1 MSSFFRKL
9 FCKKKEINVAEASI
23 NDVAKNSIIGEE
35 NSPVIQVSNSDSI
48 QKKDSEI
55 LDSLVKHETKE
66 QNEDNDLVV
75 LGVSIVGKSHIS
87 EGVECQDCHKYKFLG
102 DDWGIAIVSDG
113 AGSALNAQRGSNA
126 VCNIGIKLVEEL
138 IQTYK
143 KKKELPEEKE
153 WALEVRSILEI
164 LRDIFVKTAENEDI
178 DPKTFNATV
187 LILVHT
193 PHGMLV
199 AHIGDGRMGYLDN
212 NNVWH
217 ALITPHSG
225 EEANQTVF
233 LTSDWNIIS
242 NLKMSNVY
250 VPETKI
256 VKDFP
261 KAFVLMSDGCENAT
275 WECRVLNN
283 VLNKYEDPNKP
294 FERFLS
300 PMINMIL
307 EKESLDEMFQT
318 FVDIIDKGNNVL
330 ERETDDKTLLLGIL
344 KS

>member
-1 MSSFFRKL
+1 MKPFFNFL
-9 FCKKKEINVAEASI
+9 FNKNKRVDNESI
-23 NDVAKNSIIGEE
+23 SLDDVAKDSIIS
-35 NSPVIQVSNSDSI
+35 NDNLSIIQVSNRDDI
-48 QKKDSEI
+48 QNENSEI
-55 LDSLVKHETKE
+55 LDSFVKHKTRE
-66 QNEDNDLVV
+66 QYEENNSLV

-87 EGVECQDCHKYKFLG
+87 EGIECQDCHRYKFLG
-102 DDWGIAIVSDG
+102 NDWGIAIVSDG
-113 AGSALNAQRGSNA
+113 AGSALNAERGSNA

-138 IQTYK
+138 IQPYIE
-143 KKKELPEEKE
+143 KKELPDEKE
-153 WALEVRSILEI
+153 WALEIRAIFEI
-164 LRDIFVKTAENEDI
+164 IRDLFVKTAEKEDI

-193 PHGMLV
+193 PFGMLV

-225 EEANQTVF
+225 EEANQTIF
-233 LTSDWNIIS
+233 ITSDWNIIS
-242 NLKMSNVY
+242 NLKMSDVY
-250 VPETKI
+250 VPETRV
-256 VKDFP
+256 VKDLP
-261 KAFVLMSDGCENAT
+261 KAFVLMSDGCENAI
-275 WECRVLNN
+275 WECRVLNDI
-283 VLNKYEDPNKP
+283 LNKYEDLNRP

-307 EKESLDEMFQT
+307 EKENLDERFET
-318 FVDIIDKGNNVL
+318 FIDIIDKGNNVL